1 MKLVYSFLLSFAFSI
16 CFSQQNTKVIPLPK
30 SVVLGKGSY
39 VLNSKTTIQAKE
51 NSFEATYLQQL
62 IQEQTGLKLEI
73 NSKFQ
78 SNCIQL
84 IELRADT
91 LTTQIESYNLTISS
105 NRISLSAFSNKGL
118 FYGIQTLVQLLPFEK
133 KNEIHIPWQ
142 QISDQPKFKW
152 RGMHLDVARHFFP
165 KEFIKKYIDYLAMY
179 KMNTFHWHLT
189 DDQGWRIEIKKYPKL
204 TQIGAW
210 RNGSMIGHYNEQK
223 YDTLLH
229 GGFYSQEDVKEIVAY
244 ASQRHI
250 NVIPEIEMPGHATA
264 ALASYPEL
272 SCTGKNF
279 EVAKQ
284 WGVLDDVFCT
294 KPETLSFL
302 KDVLSEV
309 IDLFPSQ
316 YIHIGGDE
324 CPKTRWKNCPNC
336 QKNIRD
342 LGLKDEHE
350 LQSYLVQ
357 TIEKFVNSKGRKII
371 GWDEILEGGLAPNA
385 AVMSWRGTEGGITAA
400 KQKHHV
406 VMSPGSHC
414 YFDFY
419 QGEQKTE
426 PLAIGGYTP
435 LEKVYAFNPIP
446 EELTSEESTYILGGQ
461 GNVWTEYMDDF
472 SKVEYMAMPRMA
484 ALAEV
489 LWGKDEKA
497 TFDAF
502 KIRLLHHF
510 DRLDQMKIN
519 YSKALFEVKSNIQ
532 PLKDPSGLAVKL
544 IPADSAFS
552 IFYTTDGTIPTR
564 QSLLYTA
571 PIPLATSTTLK
582 AASFISGIQKSAV
595 LEQSFDFHKG
605 IGAHVTLQPEPS
617 KTYSANGAFSL
628 VDGIYGD
635 RGKFGRDWL
644 GFSGKDISAVI
655 ALNKTEALHKITVD
669 VLSSPAS
676 WIYYPRQ
683 ITVAISL
690 DGVTYSKEMEITK
703 DEIENSHGK
712 VILDLQNQQA
722 LFIKVKAM
730 HHGTIEEGNPG
741 AGEPAWLFIDEI
753 KIE

>member
-1 MKLVYSFLLSFAFSI
+1 
-16 CFSQQNTKVIPLPK
+16 
-30 SVVLGKGSY
+30 
-39 VLNSKTTIQAKE
+39 
-51 NSFEATYLQQL
+51 
-62 IQEQTGLKLEI
+62 
-73 NSKFQ
+73 
-78 SNCIQL
+78 
-84 IELRADT
+84 
-91 LTTQIESYNLTISS
+91 
-105 NRISLSAFSNKGL
+105 
-118 FYGIQTLVQLLPFEK
+118 
-133 KNEIHIPWQ
+133 
-142 QISDQPKFKW
+142 
-152 RGMHLDVARHFFP
+152 
-165 KEFIKKYIDYLAMY
+165 
-179 KMNTFHWHLT
+179 
-189 DDQGWRIEIKKYPKL
+189 
-204 TQIGAW
+204 
-210 RNGSMIGHYNEQK
+210 
-223 YDTLLH
+223 
-229 GGFYSQEDVKEIVAY
+229 
-244 ASQRHI
+244 
-250 NVIPEIEMPGHATA
+250 
-264 ALASYPEL
+264 
-272 SCTGKNF
+272 
-279 EVAKQ
+279 
-284 WGVLDDVFCT
+284 
-294 KPETLSFL
+294 
-302 KDVLSEV
+302 
-309 IDLFPSQ
+309 
-316 YIHIGGDE
+316 
-324 CPKTRWKNCPNC
+324 
-336 QKNIRD
+336 
-342 LGLKDEHE
+342 
-350 LQSYLVQ
+350 
-357 TIEKFVNSKGRKII
+357 
-371 GWDEILEGGLAPNA
+371 
-385 AVMSWRGTEGGITAA
+385 
-400 KQKHHV
+400 
-406 VMSPGSHC
+406 
-414 YFDFY
+414 
-419 QGEQKTE
+419 
-426 PLAIGGYTP
+426 
-435 LEKVYAFNPIP
+435 
-446 EELTSEESTYILGGQ
+446 
-461 GNVWTEYMDDF
+461 MDDF

-497 TFDAF
+497 TIDAF

-571 PIPLATSTTLK
+571 PIPLVTSTTLK

-730 HHGTIEEGNPG
+730 HHGIIEEGNPG

>member
-1 MKLVYSFLLSFAFSI
+1 MNYYYSFLLLLLFSSGY
-16 CFSQQNTKVIPLPK
+16 SQKNAAVIPLPK
-30 SVVLGKGSY
+30 SIFLGKGSCY
-39 VLNSKTTIQAKE
+39 LNSKTSIQADE
-51 NSFEATYLQQL
+51 NSFEANYLKQ
-62 IQEQTGLKLEI
+62 IIENQTGLKI
-73 NSKFQ
+73 KISPKFQ

-84 IELRADT
+84 IQKNADT
-91 LTTQIESYNLTISS
+91 INTNKESYELNIAANKITI
-105 NRISLSAFSNKGL
+105 SAFSGQGI
-118 FYGIQTLVQLLPFEK
+118 FYGIQTLIQLIPFEK
-133 KNEIHIPWQ
+133 KNEISIPWQ
-142 QISDQPKFKW
+142 HIADSPTFKW

-165 KEFIKKYIDYLAMY
+165 KESIKKYIDYLAMY

-223 YDTLLH
+223 FDSEIH
-229 GGFYSQEDVKEIVAY
+229 GGFYTQQDIKEIVAY
-244 ASQRHI
+244 ATQRHI
-250 NVIPEIEMPGHATA
+250 TIIPEIEMPGHATA
-264 ALASYPEL
+264 AIASYPEL

-284 WGVLDDVFCT
+284 WGVLEDVFCT
-294 KPETLSFL
+294 KPETISFL
-302 KDVLSEV
+302 KNVLSEV

-316 YIHIGGDE
+316 YIHVGGDE

-336 QKNIRD
+336 QKNIKD
-342 LGLKDEHE
+342 FKLKDEHE
-350 LQSYLVQ
+350 LQSYLIQ
-357 TIEKFVNSKGRKII
+357 NIEKFVNSKGRKII

-400 KQKHHV
+400 KQKHYV

-435 LEKVYAFNPIP
+435 LEKVYSFNPIP
-446 EELTSEESTYILGGQ
+446 DELSAEESNYIMGAQ
-461 GNVWTEYMDDF
+461 GNVWTEYMNDF

-489 LWGKDEKA
+489 IWGKDKQANFEE
-497 TFDAF
+497 F
-502 KIRLLHHF
+502 KSRLLLHF
-510 DRLDQMKIN
+510 DRLDHLKIN
-519 YSKALFEVKSNIQ
+519 YSKAIYEVNSTIQ
-532 PLKDPSGLAVKL
+532 PLENQTGLSVKL
-544 IPADSAFS
+544 IPADPSFTVL
-552 IFYTTDGTIPTR
+552 YTTDGSTPTS
-564 QSLLYTA
+564 QSTPYLA
-571 PIPLATSTTLK
+571 PISLVTSTTLK

-595 LEQSFDFHKG
+595 LEQKFDFHKG
-605 IGAHVTLQPEPS
+605 IGAQVTIQPEPS
-617 KTYSANGAFSL
+617 KTYAAHGAFSL

-644 GFSGKDISAVI
+644 GFSGKDLNAIVS
-655 ALNKTEALHKITVD
+655 LNKVESIQKVTID

-676 WIYYPRQ
+676 WIYYPKL
-683 ITVAISL
+683 ITMALSL
-690 DGVTYSKEMEITK
+690 DGITFGKEMEITK
-703 DEIENSHGK
+703 EEIEHSNGQ
-712 VILDLQNQQA
+712 VIINIAGQKAQ
-722 LFIKVKAM
+722 FIKIKVL